1 MKKKVVIVL
10 ETGAQPGRAQL
21 IGILRGINAGRLD
34 WELDIVPSRRKVTAA
49 TVNRALGDGTD
60 GVILAHPARPGVPE
74 QFQRQGKPTVFMDVL
89 SQSDMPAVPTSR
101 YLRVDDAAIGRAA
114 ARHFLSLGAFRSFAF
129 VHDPRGE
136 IWTRERQAAFAATLA
151 ESGHTSKTFT
161 PASREG
167 RSLLRPKADAIN
179 CVPPVSRQTCKS
191 REGRSLLRP
200 NELPAFLRSLPLPV
214 AVLAASD
221 LVAADVLVAC
231 KAVGLA
237 IPDDVA
243 VLGVDNDIGLC
254 TRLSPRLSSI
264 EPDFEEEGFR
274 AAMELESL
282 FGHTVQIDDH
292 PLADVRL
299 VERASTKPLPPATR
313 LVDRALAFI
322 DENYRTPITP
332 RDVARHLGVS
342 RRLID
347 LRFRQLQ
354 HATLLATITE
364 RRLAALCMML
374 KEETAPL
381 RELIAD
387 CGFGSAVRA
396 AHLFK
401 ERFGLSMSDY
411 RCGSCKTR
419 ERRPTMATNS
429 RKVN

>member
-1 MKKKVVIVL
+1 MKKKVLIVL
-10 ETGAQPGRAQL
+10 ETGWQPGRAQL

-49 TVNRALGDGTD
+49 TVKRALGDGTD

-74 QFQRQGKPTVFMDVL
+74 QLQRQGKPTVFMDVL
-89 SQSDMPAVPTSR
+89 SRSDMPAVPTSR
-101 YLRVDDAAIGRAA
+101 HLRVDDAAIGCAA
-114 ARHFLSLGAFRSFAF
+114 ARHFLSLGNFRSFAF
-129 VHDPRGE
+129 VHDPRDE
-136 IWTRERQAAFAATLA
+136 IWTRERQAAFSAMLTKSGYGCNTFMPGAHMMPGALA
-151 ESGHTSKTFT
+151 S
-161 PASREG
+161 
-167 RSLLRPKADAIN
+167 
-179 CVPPVSRQTCKS
+179 
-191 REGRSLLRP
+191 
-200 NELPAFLRSLPLPV
+200 FLRALPLPA

-221 LVAADVLVAC
+221 LVAADVLHAC
-231 KAVGLA
+231 ATAGLA

-243 VLGVDNDIGLC
+243 VLGVDNDVGLC
-254 TRLSPRLSSI
+254 NRLVPRLSSI

-274 AAMELESL
+274 AVVALESL
-282 FGHTVQIDDH
+282 FGHTLKIEEK

-299 VERASTKPLPPATR
+299 VERESTKAPPPATR

-322 DENYRTPITP
+322 DGNYRTPITA

-347 LRFRQLQ
+347 LRFCQLQ

-364 RRLAALCMML
+364 RRLAALCKML

-381 RELIAD
+381 RELISA

-401 ERFGLSMSDY
+401 KRYGLSMSAY
-411 RCGSCKTR
+411 RKANASIDAAR
-419 ERRPTMATNS
+419 I
-429 RKVN
+429 